1 MEAFFYNSIIWKLTA
16 HSRITNEYERSCY
29 VQIILVIHF
38 LYAVIRYEVADW
50 VKFRRT
56 VTSPAFGWQGAGPR
70 SIGFVQSVVD
80 NDRLAVS
87 FCTGEAHVLTSEVIK
102 VIPLNR
108 GQHVQLKPDV
118 SEPR

>member
-1 MEAFFYNSIIWKLTA
+1 LEKLTQ
-16 HSRITNEYERSCY
+16 HILRWQGGTQSCY
-29 VQIILVIHF
+29 LQIVLVIHL

-50 VKFRRT
+50 VKFRRN

-70 SIGFVQSVVD
+70 SIGFVQSIVD
-80 NDRLAVS
+80 NDHLVVS
-87 FCTGEAHVLTSEVIK
+87 FCTGEARVLTSEVIK

>member
-1 MEAFFYNSIIWKLTA
+1 M
-16 HSRITNEYERSCY
+16 
-29 VQIILVIHF
+29 
-38 LYAVIRYEVADW
+38 ADW

-56 VTSPAFGWQGAGPR
+56 VNAPAFGWQGAGPK
-70 SIGFVQSVVD
+70 SIGFVQSILD
-80 NDRLAVS
+80 DDQLIVS
-87 FCTGEAHVLTSEVIK
+87 FCTGEARVLTAEVIK